1 MASVMAIGCQFD
13 NTKRSI
19 KNKYET
25 KTVKIL
31 SQLSVDKSLPHYCY
45 LFETDHGV
53 IKIPAFELARTL
65 FFHNRHLIKAAYS
78 ANGLTEL
85 AILDET
91 VSPVKIHFPKS
102 TTFPVSNLALKKAR
116 THFVW
121 LILDPEARKSFFS
134 IYQFFRENPDSI
146 CFNFSPPSLKS
157 WVLKLAI
164 VNDESNAVTEVKRVE
179 SILYAPATEKFNG
192 VEIIHP
198 KKEFIDES
206 EGSGSQKKPG
216 KTPPVNTDP
225 ELDLGAVSGF
235 GKRRHIDRTSH
246 FSFSISGIDGVYLA
260 EGQLKAGKP
269 KSSNGTQPEPDKA
282 GVGPPAKEGK
292 AQEFD
297 PTLNQNNDDFKE
309 TTEFPHKFLM
319 FEKVVKDLGNLSDIK
334 LESVKCGEFPFPMNG
349 SKVILKTKDGKCLR
363 FFIAAFEIKSNNIII
378 LEADTTS
385 LEPAKGS
392 GTLILGL
399 KEDAT
404 KHFKEIIQNFADR
417 GAQWQSVFIED
428 RSSYFV
434 SCSHPRIQSKTK
446 VFTEDEYKTTW
457 TRKLTAELNKLLE
470 D

>member
-146 CFNFSPPSLKS
+146 CFNFSPPSLKG

-198 KKEFIDES
+198 KKEFKD
-206 EGSGSQKKPG
+206 GSDGSDGQKKLG
-216 KTPPVNTDP
+216 KTPSVDIDP
-225 ELDLGAVSGF
+225 DLDLGAIPGF
-235 GKRRHIDRTSH
+235 GNRRHIDRTSR
-246 FSFSISGIDGVYLA
+246 FSFNVYGIDGVVLA
-260 EGQLKAGKP
+260 EGKPKADKSNFSDGKKTESEKAGI
-269 KSSNGTQPEPDKA
+269 
-282 GVGPPAKEGK
+282 GPPAKEGK
-292 AQEFD
+292 AQEFE
-297 PTLNQNNDDFKE
+297 PTLNQNSDDFKE
-309 TTEFPHKFLM
+309 AAELPHKFLM
-319 FEKVVKDLGNLSDIK
+319 FEKVVQDLGNLSGIK
-334 LESVKCGEFPFPMNG
+334 LESVKCGEFPLPTNG
-349 SKVILKTKDGKCLR
+349 NKAILKTKDGNYLR
-363 FFIAAFEIKSNNIII
+363 FFIAIFEIKSNKIII

-399 KEDAT
+399 KEDAAM
-404 KHFKEIIQNFADR
+404 HLRQIIQNFSDR
-417 GAQWQSVFIED
+417 GAQWQTQFIEE
-428 RSSYFV
+428 RAIFYK
-434 SCSHPRIQSKTK
+434 SCRHPRIKNNTRT
-446 VFTEDEYKTTW
+446 FTEEEYKETW
-457 TRKLTAELNKLLE
+457 FLKLKSELSILL
-470 D
+470 